1 VYLVLKYGFA
11 TVKFTANVT
20 FLLTQVYQQTLQLLK
35 VTTNVA
41 NVVVVVVAKA
51 VTERTTN
58 SSTL

>member
-1 VYLVLKYGFA
+1 
-11 TVKFTANVT
+11 VKFTANVT

-58 SSTL
+58 SSKL